1 MSLSNK
7 HAVVT
12 GGGTGIGLAIANA
25 LHSKGAM
32 VTIMGRNKDRLSEAA
47 KNKPRMNIKVVDVT
61 DPLSVKDAFSQTSG
75 IEPISILVNN
85 AGAALSSAFHKTSY
99 EAWQQM
105 INVNLNS
112 VYLTIN
118 SALEEIMS
126 ANHGRIINIAS
137 TAGLEGYAYTSAY
150 CAAKH
155 GVIGLTKSL
164 ALELIGTDTTI
175 NSICPGFTNTDIV
188 TKAIKNIMKKT
199 GRSKEEALSG
209 ILSSAGQKR
218 LVEPNEIALE
228 VIRLCEPK
236 NDIINGQSIVID
248 GT

>member
-1 MSLSNK
+1 MSLSKK

-25 LHSKGAM
+25 LYAEGAM
-32 VTIMGRNKDRLSEAA
+32 VTIMGRNKDRLAEAT
-47 KNKPRMNIKVVDVT
+47 KNKPRMNIQTVDVT
-61 DPLSVKDAFSQTSG
+61 DHLSVKEAFNEVSR
-75 IEPISILVNN
+75 IEAISILVNN
-85 AGAALSSAFHKTSY
+85 AGAALSIPFQKTSY

-105 INVNLNS
+105 INVNLTS

-118 SALEEIMS
+118 SILEDIKS
-126 ANHGRIINIAS
+126 ASHGRIINIAS

-164 ALELIGTDTTI
+164 ALELSGTDTTI

-188 TKAIKNIMKKT
+188 TIAIKNIMKKT
-199 GRSKEEALSG
+199 GRTKEEALSG
-209 ILSSAGQKR
+209 MLSSAGQKR
-218 LVEPNEIALE
+218 LVEPSEIAAE
-228 VIRLCEPK
+228 VIRLCEPV

>member
-12 GGGTGIGLAIANA
+12 GGGSGIGLAIANA
-25 LHSKGAM
+25 LYAEGAM
-32 VTIMGRNKDRLSEAA
+32 VTIMGRNEDRLAEAA
-47 KNKPRMNIKVVDVT
+47 KNKPRMNIQVVDVT
-61 DPLSVKDAFSQTSG
+61 DQVSVKEAFSETSKV
-75 IEPISILVNN
+75 EAISILVNN
-85 AGAALSSAFHKTSY
+85 AGAALSSPFHKTSY

-105 INVNLNS
+105 INVNLTS

-118 SALEEIMS
+118 SAFEDIKS

-164 ALELIGTDTTI
+164 ALELKGTDATI
-175 NSICPGFTNTDIV
+175 NSICPGFANTDIV
-188 TKAIKNIMKKT
+188 TVAIKNIMEKT
-199 GRSKEEALSG
+199 GRTKEEALNG
-209 ILSSAGQKR
+209 MLSSAGQKR
-218 LVEPNEIALE
+218 LVEPNEIAEE
-228 VIRLCEPK
+228 VIRLCEPT